1 MSGLRDELKEM
12 SRGFRWGRRPLVPR
26 SAEPFAEEKDDV
38 GFPTDWARTQAGIAA
53 RQAILKGFM
62 HPLLK
67 NELSLRVFG
76 LDNLKGVDA
85 PVVFFSNHSSHL
97 DATLILTTLPDV
109 WQAKTAVGAA
119 RDYFF
124 DVWWRQAFTALVY
137 GAFPIDRSRGG
148 RGAVDK
154 ARELIE
160 DGWSIVV
167 FPEGTRSQDGH
178 VQRFRHGASRLCLE
192 HGVAAVPIAILGAYQ
207 AMPKGRFWP
216 QAGPPDRHAAL
227 RRAARTRSRA
237 RRIRTC
243 RAGWR
248 RRSRSSSTRTGRPG
262 GIRSQRAQRE
272 RDAVARRAAGPGVA
286 EAVGGLEA
294 AVAAAARP
302 GPGSRTRAPHR
313 RREAQ
318 GHARRGG
325 DPSVRPRGL
334 QRREP
339 RPDRRRAV
347 GVRKQ
352 TLLYYFPTKD
362 ALLEACLAAAGE
374 RLVVEIAQAL
384 EGKETYW
391 DRAEAVIHAV
401 FGLAEEWPEFP
412 MFIREAGRL
421 GPDAFARFAGVLDPL
436 RRRAIDFLQ
445 TGMDTG
451 EIRKQD
457 PAMLLFTL
465 YTGVV
470 VRSPRRAS

>member
-38 GFPTDWARTQAGIAA
+38 GFPTDWARTQAGTAA

-192 HGVAAVPIAILGAYQ
+192 HGVPAVPIAILGAYQ

-216 QAGPPDRHAAL
+216 QAGRPTVTLRYGAPLYPIEGETHQDLSRRMAQAVAQLFDEDRSTWWDSLQRAERNETPTLAGPQGPDWLKRWEGSKPL
-227 RRAARTRSRA
+227 SGR
-237 RRIRTC
+237 
-243 RAGWR
+243 GE
-248 RRSRSSSTRTGRPG
+248 TRTW
-262 GIRSQRAQRE
+262 E
-272 RDAVARRAAGPGVA
+272 
-286 EAVGGLEA
+286 
-294 AVAAAARP
+294 
-302 GPGSRTRAPHR
+302 
-313 RREAQ
+313 
-318 GHARRGG
+318 
-325 DPSVRPRGL
+325 
-334 QRREP
+334 
-339 RPDRRRAV
+339 
-347 GVRKQ
+347 
-352 TLLYYFPTKD
+352 
-362 ALLEACLAAAGE
+362 
-374 RLVVEIAQAL
+374 
-384 EGKETYW
+384 
-391 DRAEAVIHAV
+391 
-401 FGLAEEWPEFP
+401 
-412 MFIREAGRL
+412 
-421 GPDAFARFAGVLDPL
+421 
-436 RRRAIDFLQ
+436 
-445 TGMDTG
+445 
-451 EIRKQD
+451 
-457 PAMLLFTL
+457 
-465 YTGVV
+465 
-470 VRSPRRAS
+470 